1 SPGDVLMIG
10 FQVKGPSGHVN
21 DLPTQ
26 FLASHAHPSFPSH
39 AWAFY
44 EHDSAGPAITKG
56 WQATGGPDIN
66 IWISMTVQSLPESSV
81 VAVHPGWNL
90 FSTPLQQAELCDPEL
105 LASASSNAFGY
116 DGSQYVIAHGFRGG
130 KGYWLKFSN
139 PDSFLIAGTAFDS
152 AEVIAG
158 W

>member
-1 SPGDVLMIG
+1 
-10 FQVKGPSGHVN
+10 
-21 DLPTQ
+21 
-26 FLASHAHPSFPSH
+26 
-39 AWAFY
+39 
-44 EHDSAGPAITKG
+44 
-56 WQATGGPDIN
+56 IN

-81 VAVHPGWNL
+81 VSVHSGWNL

-158 W
+158 WNMIGGGNHALKVSSIVTDPPGITTGDFFAYTGIYEVADSLKPGNGYWVKANQAGKLFL